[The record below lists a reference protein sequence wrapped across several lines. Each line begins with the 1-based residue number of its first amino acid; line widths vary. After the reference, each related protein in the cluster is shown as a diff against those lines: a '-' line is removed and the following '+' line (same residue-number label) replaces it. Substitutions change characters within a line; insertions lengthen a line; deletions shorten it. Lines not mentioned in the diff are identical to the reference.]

1 MRYHPFMDGKALMR
15 TFNWKNHNKIKEKEF
30 DFLLKTGIE
39 IIDETQEPWSEKNFG
54 RPPYSPKPMVAVCLL
69 KVYFGMPYRDIES
82 LLRSNKT
89 FQEILNLENIPDHN
103 TIQRAME
110 KIPLEYLHH
119 LNDKLAI
126 KFKKNDRTLPSMQLD
141 FPSGSSTSPGRK

>member
-1 MRYHPFMDGKALMR
+1 MR

-30 DFLLKTGIE
+30 DFLLKKAIE
-39 IIDETQEPWSEKNFG
+39 IIDETKEPWTEKNFG
-54 RPPYSPKPMVAVCLL
+54 RPPYSSKPMVAVCLL

-82 LLRSNKT
+82 LLRANKT
-89 FQEILNLENIPDHN
+89 FQEILDLENIPDHN

-110 KIPLEYLHH
+110 KIPLEYLQH

-141 FPSGSSTSPGRK
+141 FPSGSSTNPGRK